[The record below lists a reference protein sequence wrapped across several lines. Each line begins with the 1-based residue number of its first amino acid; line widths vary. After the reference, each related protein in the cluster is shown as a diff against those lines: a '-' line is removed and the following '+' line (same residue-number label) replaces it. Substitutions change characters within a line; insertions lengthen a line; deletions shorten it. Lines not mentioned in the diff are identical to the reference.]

1 MTLTNILIKKL
12 IQNYEN
18 TGNSRVRENYGK
30 LASIMG
36 IVSNLL
42 LFVIKITVGLLFN
55 SISITADAVNNLS
68 DSGSSLVTLLGF
80 KLSGKPADADHPF
93 GHQRMEYISGLVV
106 SFIILFLGLQLIQSS
121 FDKILHP
128 ELPQFSMISVV
139 VLVVAI
145 LIKLWQ
151 CLFYRKIGKTINS
164 LTLMATA
171 IDSRNDIM
179 ATSAVLVATIVT
191 YLTGFDLDG
200 YMGVVVAVFIIIS
213 GINLVRETIS
223 PLLGTAPSNELV
235 DQIYKKILGYEHIIG
250 LHDLMIHN
258 YGESKIY
265 ASVHCEVPAELDVLI
280 SHSVIDKIER
290 DFLKDMNIHLIIHL
304 DPVITNDEKTNDLK
318 EQVEQTIATI
328 SPDIHIHDFRVVWG
342 YNHSNL
348 IFDVVVPFD
357 VEWSD
362 EELSIMISN
371 EIYKINP
378 AYHAVITVDYN
389 HYVPNEDEFCV

>member
-1 MTLTNILIKKL
+1 VTNILIKKL
-12 IQNYEN
+12 IKNYHN

-36 IVSNLL
+36 IGSNLM
-42 LFVIKITVGLLFN
+42 LFIIKIIVVLLFN

-68 DSGSSLVTLLGF
+68 DSGASLVTLLGF

-93 GHQRMEYISGLVV
+93 GHQRMEYISGLIV
-106 SFIILFLGLQLIQSS
+106 SFIILFLGLQLIQGSIE
-121 FDKILHP
+121 KILSP
-128 ELPQFSMISVV
+128 EPPQFSMITVA
-139 VLVVAI
+139 VLLIAI

-164 LTLMATA
+164 LTLLATA

-179 ATSAVLVATIVT
+179 ATSAVLIAMIVT

-223 PLLGTAPSNELV
+223 PLLGTAPSKELV
-235 DQIYKKILGYEHIIG
+235 DQIYTKILGYEHIIG

-258 YGESKIY
+258 YGESKTY
-265 ASVHCEVPAELDVLI
+265 ASVHCEVPAELNCLI

-290 DFLKDMNIHLIIHL
+290 DFLKDLDIHLIIHL
-304 DPVITNDEKTNDLK
+304 DPVITNDEKTNALQ
-318 EQVEQTIATI
+318 EQVEQTIAAI
-328 SPDIHIHDFRVVWG
+328 SPEIHIHDFRVVWG
-342 YNHSNL
+342 FDHSNL

-362 EELSIMISN
+362 EELTLMIAN

-378 AYHAVITVDYN
+378 TYHAVITIDYN
-389 HYVPNEDEFCV
+389 HYVPNEDELDL

>member
-1 MTLTNILIKKL
+1 MTNIIIKKL
-12 IQNYEN
+12 ITNYEN
-18 TGNSRVRENYGK
+18 IGNSRVRENYGK
-30 LASIMG
+30 FASIMG
-36 IVSNLL
+36 IISNLL
-42 LFVIKITVGLLFN
+42 LFIIKIIVGLLFN

-121 FDKILHP
+121 FEKILYP
-128 ELPQFSMISVV
+128 ELPQFSMITVV
-139 VLVVAI
+139 VLIIAI

-164 LTLMATA
+164 LTLLATS
-171 IDSRNDIM
+171 IDSRNDII

-200 YMGVVVAVFIIIS
+200 YMGVVVAIFIIIS

-223 PLLGTAPSNELV
+223 PLLGTAPPKELV
-235 DQIYKKILGYEHIIG
+235 DQIYKKILSYEHIIG
-250 LHDLMIHN
+250 LHDLMIHT
-258 YGESKIY
+258 YGETKTY
-265 ASVHCEVPAELDVLI
+265 ASVHCEVPAELNCLI

-290 DFLKDMNIHLIIHL
+290 DFLKDLDIHLIIHL
-304 DPVITNDEKTNDLK
+304 DPVITNDEKTNELK
-318 EQVEQTIATI
+318 EKTKQTIASI
-328 SPDIHIHDFRVVWG
+328 SPDLHIHDFRVVWG
-342 YNHSNL
+342 FDHSKL
-348 IFDVVVPFD
+348 IFDVGVPFD

-362 EELSIMISN
+362 EELTIMISN

-378 AYHAVITVDYN
+378 TYHAVITIDYN